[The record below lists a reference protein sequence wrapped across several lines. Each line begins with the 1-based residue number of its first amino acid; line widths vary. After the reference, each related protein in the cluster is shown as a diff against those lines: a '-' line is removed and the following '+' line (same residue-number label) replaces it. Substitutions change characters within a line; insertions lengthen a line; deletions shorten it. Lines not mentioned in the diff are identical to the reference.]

1 MTQPKPEAPLY
12 LEDLMAR
19 ISGSERVIVET
30 AARQVIYRGYAANF
44 HCAGIRAGRRVK
56 SVSIGMETYRAI
68 DKMWDWCKSDRLPE
82 LVPFESIPEFQT
94 GELKHILYQRI
105 QLVSDFE

>member
-30 AARQVIYRGYAANF
+30 AARQVIYRGYAANQARI
-44 HCAGIRAGRRVK
+44 C
-56 SVSIGMETYRAI
+56 YN
-68 DKMWDWCKSDRLPE
+68 PE
-82 LVPFESIPEFQT
+82 PA
-94 GELKHILYQRI
+94 
-105 QLVSDFE
+105 